1 MDFGLWTPEQ
11 KQVVKEKVSS
21 KILSVAWTFDGSILA
36 LGMQNGIIS
45 IRSNQAEEIQRI
57 ERRAPVWCL
66 AFLPGA
72 PVTSSNR
79 PPGSPTATEN
89 AENDLLIAGC
99 WDKTVS
105 TYRLVFSFSSTLLS
119 SDNIM

>member
-1 MDFGLWTPEQ
+1 MQTDFGLWTPEQ
-11 KQVVKEKVSS
+11 KQVIKEKVSS

-36 LGMQNGIIS
+36 IGMQNGMIS

-66 AFLPGA
+66 AFLPSV
-72 PVTSSNR
+72 PVHSSNK
-79 PPGSPTATEN
+79 PPGSPTA
-89 AENDLLIAGC
+89 AENQETDLLIVGC

-105 TYRLVFSFSSTLLS
+105 TYRLLS
-119 SDNIM
+119 ALYV